1 MLRLFVGHARRYN
14 LSIRGA
20 MQFNSVERGS
30 DSKAN
35 FAPTALTHSI
45 LCGESLQMI
54 PLCDKRI
61 AQGKWFIPT
70 YLTLNN

>member
-1 MLRLFVGHARRYN
+1 
-14 LSIRGA
+14 

>member
-54 PLCDKRI
+54 SRVTTHCTRQVVYSNLFNPK
-61 AQGKWFIPT
+61 
-70 YLTLNN
+70 